1 MPEECNQKLGIFDKH
16 LKQKYMLIFDSI
28 RKYAEYYNNK
38 SQHPLIQVMDMGMS
52 EPKPR
57 SKFRLDFY
65 AIFIKNSDCGS
76 HRYGNKYYD
85 YADGTMIFLGPGQVV
100 ANEPEGEVYQP
111 YGKAIIFHPDLLHN
125 TALGKQMNQYSFFSY
140 HSHEALHLADREREM
155 IEACFENI
163 KAEISLNIDKHSKQL
178 IVTNLELML
187 KYCNRFYDRQ
197 FITREHVNEG
207 ILVKFEDILNTYLK
221 SEKLQNEGIPTLTYF
236 ADQLNLS
243 TNYFGDLVKK
253 ETGTTALEY
262 IHLKIMDLAKAKL
275 MDSTF
280 SVSEV
285 SYQLGFKYPQHF
297 TRFFKQK
304 VGLTPMEWRGN

>member
-1 MPEECNQKLGIFDKH
+1 M
-16 LKQKYMLIFDSI
+16 
-28 RKYAEYYNNK
+28 
-38 SQHPLIQVMDMGMS
+38 
-52 EPKPR
+52 
-57 SKFRLDFY
+57 
-65 AIFIKNSDCGS
+65 
-76 HRYGNKYYD
+76 
-85 YADGTMIFLGPGQVV
+85 
-100 ANEPEGEVYQP
+100 
-111 YGKAIIFHPDLLHN
+111 
-125 TALGKQMNQYSFFSY
+125 
-140 HSHEALHLADREREM
+140 
-155 IEACFENI
+155 
-163 KAEISLNIDKHSKQL
+163 
-178 IVTNLELML
+178 TNLELML

-253 ETGTTALEY
+253 ETSTTALEY

-304 VGLTPMEWRGN
+304 VGLTPMEWRGNWAIKTLSKFYLGILNFDKVKRFYNSRFLKDFTAKSAARAVSAM